1 MSAKKSNTQKPDNLV
16 QKIMSASLQGWN
28 KYLAAIFAVQGIVIL
43 ILSVNRSLPVT
54 TSYLG
59 VDRMQTQGQGQQVL
73 ATGTQHLFDINIAF
87 LVAAFFLVAVIAH
100 VLQAVWL
107 RSMYEAD
114 VKRGINKL
122 RWIEYALC
130 AGIMMLLIGM
140 LVGVQDISTLLML
153 FGATAGMSLLGL
165 VMEVVN
171 QGARR
176 VNWWSYFVGIMVGA
190 LPWLVVAIYLISGGV
205 FGTAAPA
212 FVYWVV
218 GVMLLIF
225 AAFAVNTYF
234 LYQKRGNWKEYAY
247 GERVFMIL
255 SLVAKT
261 TLAWLVFAGSL
272 HP

>member
-1 MSAKKSNTQKPDNLV
+1 MA
-16 QKIMSASLQGWN
+16 ARLQSWN
-28 KYLAAIFAVQGIVIL
+28 KYLAVIFAVQGIVIL
-43 ILSVNRSLPVT
+43 ILSANRTYPVS

-59 VDRMQTQGQGQQVL
+59 VDTMQSQAQGLQVL
-73 ATGTQHLFDINIAF
+73 STGTQHLFDINLAF
-87 LVAAFFLVAVIAH
+87 LIAAFFFVAVVAH
-100 VLQAVWL
+100 VLQAFWL
-107 RSMYEAD
+107 RTMYEAD
-114 VKRGINKL
+114 VKKGINKI
-122 RWIEYALC
+122 RWIEYALA
-130 AGIMMLLIGM
+130 AGIMMLIIGM
-140 LVGVQDISTLLML
+140 LVGVQDISTLLLL

-171 QGARR
+171 QGARKA
-176 VNWWSYFVGIMVGA
+176 NWWSYAVGIIVGA
-190 LPWLVVAIYLISGGV
+190 LPWLVVAIYLVSGGV

-225 AAFAVNTYF
+225 AAFAAN
-234 LYQKRGNWKEYAY
+234 LYLLYCKRGNWKEYTY

-261 TLAWLVFAGSL
+261 ALAWLVFAGSL